1 MKAKAGKPTQE
12 EKDHRLIESA
22 RRLAREITSSGIP
35 DDLED
40 GELAWMLETLA
51 GQMYYYM
58 HNARSAPTCA
68 AVEEKAK

>member
-1 MKAKAGKPTQE
+1 MRVKAGKLTQE

-22 RRLAREITSSGIP
+22 RRLAREIKDNGIP
-35 DDLED
+35 DELED

-58 HNARSAPTCA
+58 YNARSAPSCA
-68 AVEEKAK
+68 AVEEKVK

>member
-1 MKAKAGKPTQE
+1 MRVKAGKPTQE

-22 RRLAREITSSGIP
+22 RRLAREIMDSGIP

-40 GELAWMLETLA
+40 DELAWMLETLA

-58 HNARSAPTCA
+58 YNARSAPTP